1 VAGVSSKSGKDD
13 DIFIGTRQSMNAV
26 KISLHDGDP
35 AAGLV
40 VSM

>member
-1 VAGVSSKSGKDD
+1 VAAVSSKSGKD

-26 KISLHDGDP
+26 KTSLHDGGP